1 MPIVAPLSSFLV
13 ALADI
18 PLLFWYKAVLIF
30 FPSLVPVIAKS
41 VVVLE
46 MPLVVKLEFANALPV
61 LTSYTVFVIPL
72 VVTLDLVFRFP
83 PSSYTVSVTPVYV
96 TADIV
101 LLTLSDSDGF
111 FPPLTV
117 VVIPAYE
124 ISFLV

>member
-1 MPIVAPLSSFLV
+1 
-13 ALADI
+13 
-18 PLLFWYKAVLIF
+18 
-30 FPSLVPVIAKS
+30 
-41 VVVLE
+41 

-61 LTSYTVFVIPL
+61 LTSYIVFVIPL

-96 TADIV
+96 TADVV

-111 FPPLTV
+111 FPPLAV
-117 VVIPAYE
+117 VVIPLYE